1 MAAEAMASS
10 VSYSRAAAVR
20 PEASVDEGNSS
31 GDSSGGDAAG
41 YGTLAGQRAWE
52 IIARVAA
59 LKARADAAAYLA
71 EVSAKKDA
79 AAERKAVTKGMM
91 SP

>member
-20 PEASVDEGNSS
+20 PEASVDEGNLPVILQ
-31 GDSSGGDAAG
+31 AAMRQDMELSPAKERG
-41 YGTLAGQRAWE
+41 E

-79 AAERKAVTKGMM
+79 AAERKAVTKGVM